1 MHAPLEGPGI
11 IMREKHVLKDWHM
24 EEGTHFMSLLR
35 SFAKVLIYVQDY
47 DKVQIIPRKI
57 KSFSKSYTVTSRRS
71 PLSQYQPKCVTGMC
85 EEFHCKKLQT
95 GLYQRLYKFSPSVHR
110 PVLLCD
116 LFLPSIFFCKH
127 LILKATK
134 TSLTNIIVHLPYKT
148 STSPKG
154 WLVVNILGI
163 KPADVHLYMLYE

>member
-24 EEGTHFMSLLR
+24 EEGTHSMSLLR

-57 KSFSKSYTVTSRRS
+57 KCLIFFQEYTVTSRHS

-85 EEFHCKKLQT
+85 EVLQT
-95 GLYQRLYKFSPSVHR
+95 GLYERLYRFSPSVHR